1 MKPTPNTL
9 VKEIEFHIKLGDIN
23 YTLAI
28 PPTISQKDGKL
39 IINGSRFVFGNGPEG
54 GLHMFAAR
62 ITDGLTPGRHN
73 LTGGSGNSVNL
84 TYIAPKTNIT
94 DIFEQESGFFELSTT
109 ATIENIE
116 AKFDCVA
123 KNVNPQITEKAHLSL
138 GKIAF
143 HEPAGIKTTTGKL
156 VGTITPGDYSFE
168 PTVFSMQFVIA
179 PGHPVF
185 LEFVATVD
193 HQRLFFYLP
202 ESKLGDGTLQ
212 KLPINEDQSGK
223 SAVAA
228 LVYNAHVLHAESGEI
243 EFKYNKEAQTLEGD
257 IVFESTETNP
267 TPTKITFTSKKFK
280 ITGLTGQAV
289 ISR

>member
-9 VKEIEFHIKLGDIN
+9 VKEIEFHIKLGEIN

-54 GLHMFAAR
+54 GLHIFAAR
-62 ITDGLTPGRHN
+62 INNELTQGSYD

-94 DIFEQESGFFELSTT
+94 DTFEQESGFFELSTT

-123 KNVNPQITEKAHLSL
+123 KNVNLQITEKAHLSL
-138 GKIAF
+138 GKIVF
-143 HEPAGIKTTTGKL
+143 HEPAGIKTTTGEL
-156 VGTITPGDYSFE
+156 VGTITPDGHKFE
-168 PTVFSMQFVIA
+168 PTVFSMQFVTA

-185 LEFVATVD
+185 LEFVATMD
-193 HQRLFFYLP
+193 NKRLFFYLP
-202 ESKLGDGTLQ
+202 ESKLGDGTKQ
-212 KLPINEDQSGK
+212 KLLINEDQSGQ

-228 LVYNAHVLHAESGEI
+228 LFYYDAFYAESGEI
-243 EFKYNKEAQTLEGD
+243 EFQYNKETQTLEGD
-257 IVFESTETNP
+257 IFFESTGTSP
-267 TPTKITFTSKKFK
+267 IPTKITFTSKQFK